1 MIVIMIIGVVYTLAI
16 TNFTKLSDDSS
27 KLTLSNLKE
36 YLTRIPHAKSAKLFC
51 LDDCSECDV
60 IVDGEKLETIE
71 DFLDES
77 VLVYHYNFSYGFMEA
92 QKEVYFNSDD
102 VEEDVCFSYEVDKN
116 GVGNQV
122 LIEFKEKFYDMS
134 TYLSK
139 TAVYN
144 SMQDAVEARKI
155 LAREVKR

>member
-36 YLTRIPHAKSAKLFC
+36 YLNRIPHSKSAKLFC
-51 LDDCSECDV
+51 LDDCSQCDV
-60 IVDGEKLETIE
+60 IVDGEKLKTIE

-77 VLVYHYNFSYGFMEA
+77 VLVYTYDFSYGFMEA

-134 TYLSK
+134 TYLRK

-144 SMQDAVEARKI
+144 SMQDAVEARES

>member
-16 TNFTKLSDDSS
+16 SKFTKLSDDSS

-36 YLTRIPHAKSAKLFC
+36 YLINIPHAKSAKLFC

-60 IVDGEKLETIE
+60 IVDGEKLKTIE

-77 VLVYHYNFSYGFMEA
+77 VLVYNYDYSYGFMEA
-92 QKEVYFNSDD
+92 QKEVYFNSNE
-102 VEEDVCFSYEVDKN
+102 VEEDVCFSYEVDRN

-134 TYLSK
+134 TYFSK

-144 SMQDAVEARKI
+144 SMQEAVEARET
-155 LAREVKR
+155 LAREIKR